1 MTKLALPFLAT
12 LLAILLLAG
21 SPATVESAEKPGS
34 TVRNAFGPEVG
45 HLTNQCRGACGAGCP
60 DSCDKSVSYECIDGA
75 RLLLRVVSYECG
87 THEGCRTHDNCLDV
101 CLKGGAGSGDCQSQ
115 CDADAIQDFGAE
127 KTISWLGGG
136 GPYDGK
142 TIFEYTRDA
151 SYELEPAY
159 HCPQGSSRQCG
170 TNTGCKTATGKWVEP
185 VFDTYPQAASSAMR
199 ISDFRAG
206 PACADKVCTQTADIE
221 ITGNDSC
228 DDGPCTR
235 FGMEFDY
242 KNANPAAPLECSTS
256 TSGGDSDFIGGLI
269 KQGSDAMATRR
280 VEPEEDDGLGQLLS
294 MFETVVSSA
303 DSPEDVQ
310 IKITPFDDDGNPIES
325 QSVGNDLPG
334 RSRPIP
340 SRVDVPA
347 TSGHLFVPMYEL
359 TSAAKPGQIKER
371 RIRCTHQGTPVL
383 ETVVRLRHNATTAQ
397 GISGTQDGSSS
408 LTSGSSSGNAVQA
421 ECSCECSMKGLV
433 DELCAF
439 FCEEEFAAC
448 GSL

>member
-1 MTKLALPFLAT
+1 MASLKDNDHMNKLTLPLLAS

-21 SPATVESAEKPGS
+21 SPATVESAEKPGAI
-34 TVRNAFGPEVG
+34 VRNAFGPEVG

-75 RLLLRVVSYECG
+75 RLLRVVSYECG
-87 THEGCRTHDNCLDV
+87 THEGCRAHDNCLDV

-115 CDADAIQDFGAE
+115 CDADAVQVFGPE

-142 TIFEYTRDA
+142 IIFEYTRDT

-159 HCPQGSSRQCG
+159 HCPQGSNRRCG
-170 TNTGCKTATGKWVEP
+170 KSAGCETTAGKWVEP
-185 VFDTYPQAASSAMR
+185 VFDTYPQAGDGAMR

-221 ITGNDSC
+221 ITGNDRC

-242 KNANPAAPLECSTS
+242 EGANPAVPLECSTS
-256 TSGGDSDFIGGLI
+256 TSVGDSDFIGDLI
-269 KQGSDAMATRR
+269 KQGADAMATRSG
-280 VEPEEDDGLGQLLS
+280 EPKEDDGLGQLLS
-294 MFETVVSSA
+294 MFQKVVTSA

-310 IKITPFDDDGNPIES
+310 IKITPFDENGNPIES
-325 QSVGNDLPG
+325 QSIGNDLPG

-340 SRVDVPA
+340 SSVDIPA
-347 TSGHLFVPMYEL
+347 ASGHLFVPMYEL
-359 TSAAKPGQIKER
+359 TSAVKPGQTKER
-371 RIRCTHQGTPVL
+371 RIRCTHQGNPVL
-383 ETVVRLRHNATTAQ
+383 ETVVRLRH
-397 GISGTQDGSSS
+397 
-408 LTSGSSSGNAVQA
+408 
-421 ECSCECSMKGLV
+421 
-433 DELCAF
+433 
-439 FCEEEFAAC
+439 
-448 GSL
+448 

>member
-1 MTKLALPFLAT
+1 MTKLALPSLAT

-21 SPATVESAEKPGS
+21 SPATVESAEKPGA

-75 RLLLRVVSYECG
+75 RLLKVVSYECG
-87 THEGCRTHDNCLDV
+87 THQGCRTHDNCLDA
-101 CLKGGAGSGDCQSQ
+101 CLKGGTGSGDCQSQ
-115 CDADAIQDFGAE
+115 CDANAIQDFGPE

-142 TIFEYTRDA
+142 TIFQYTRDA

-170 TNTGCKTATGKWVEP
+170 KNAGCETTAGKWVEP
-185 VFDTYPQAASSAMR
+185 IFDTYPQAGAGAMR

-206 PACADKVCTQTADIE
+206 PACADKVCTQSADIE
-221 ITGNDSC
+221 ITGNERC
-228 DDGPCTR
+228 DDEPCTR
-235 FGMEFDY
+235 FAMEFDY
-242 KNANPAAPLECSTS
+242 ENANPAAPLECSTS

-269 KQGSDAMATRR
+269 KQGSDAMSTRSG
-280 VEPEEDDGLGQLLS
+280 EPEEDDGLGQLLD
-294 MFETVVSSA
+294 MFQKVVSSA

-310 IKITPFDDDGNPIES
+310 IKITPHDENGNPIES
-325 QSVGNDLPG
+325 QSVGNNLPG

-340 SRVDVPA
+340 SSVDVPA

-359 TSAAKPGQIKER
+359 TNAAKPGQTKER
-371 RIRCTHQGTPVL
+371 RIRCTHQGKPVL
-383 ETVVRLRHNATTAQ
+383 ETVVRLRHKATRQQ
-397 GISGTQDGSSS
+397 GISDTQGGSSS
-408 LTSGSSSGNAVQA
+408 LTSDSSSGNAVQA
-421 ECSCECSMKGLV
+421 ECSCECGMKGLA

-448 GSL
+448 ENQ

>member
-1 MTKLALPFLAT
+1 MTNLSPS
-12 LLAILLLAG
+12 LLAILLAIALLAG
-21 SPATVESAEKPGS
+21 TPVSVESAEKPGA

-75 RLLLRVVSYECG
+75 RLLRVVSYECG
-87 THEGCRTHDNCLDV
+87 THKGCRTHDNCLDA
-101 CLKGGAGSGDCQSQ
+101 CLKGGAGSGGCQSQ
-115 CDADAIQDFGAE
+115 CDADVMQNFGLE
-127 KTISWLGGG
+127 KTMSWLGGG

-159 HCPQGSSRQCG
+159 HCPPESSRQCG
-170 TNTGCKTATGKWVEP
+170 KDAGCKTTAGKWVEP
-185 VFDTYPQAASSAMR
+185 IFDTYPQAAAGAMH
-199 ISDFRAG
+199 ISDFRVG
-206 PACADKVCTQTADIE
+206 PACADKICTPTADIE
-221 ITGNDSC
+221 ITGDDNC

-235 FGMEFDY
+235 FGMEFDFVH
-242 KNANPAAPLECSTS
+242 ADPTAPLECSTS
-256 TSGGDSDFIGGLI
+256 TSGGDSDFIGDLL
-269 KQGSDAMATRR
+269 KQGSDAMATRSSK
-280 VEPEEDDGLGQLLS
+280 PEKDDGMGQMLN
-294 MFETVVSSA
+294 MFQQVISSA

-310 IKITPFDDDGNPIES
+310 IKITPFDENGNPIES

-340 SRVDVPA
+340 SHLDIPA

-359 TSAAKPGQIKER
+359 TGAVKPGQTKER
-371 RIRCTHQGTPVL
+371 RIRCTHRGEPVL
-383 ETVVRLRHNATTAQ
+383 ETVVRLRHNTPTSQ
-397 GISGTQDGSSS
+397 GVGNVNGGNSS
-408 LTSGSSSGNAVQA
+408 LTSGSSSGNAAQTG
-421 ECSCECSMKGLV
+421 CSCDCGMMGNA

-448 GSL
+448 KSQ